1 MVAIVRP
8 SSQAGK
14 TQVRQAIIADR
25 VMAEGSCT
33 AQDLADDLG
42 VSIMTIHRDL
52 VQLERRGLVRKFR
65 GGVRA
70 RPPGAFESQ
79 VAFRMA
85 YRWSE
90 KDSIAQAALKYV
102 QPGMSLLLDDST
114 TALPMIRGLGERAP
128 LHVATSFLTAIRQ
141 LSDVAAETDL
151 TLLALGGVY
160 DVSHDSFSGLQTIEQ
175 LGGLLVDAL
184 FMSVSAVST
193 THALD
198 HEERKVALKRAM
210 MRSAAKTYLL
220 VDHTKLGRTAL
231 HRLVPLTE
239 VDLVITDAEVDP
251 AVLQA
256 WDAADV
262 RYEIAPRQMNTDEVR
277 DVREEGVP

>member
-1 MVAIVRP
+1 MLALVRP

-14 TQVRQAIIADR
+14 TQLRQAIIADR

-33 AQDLADDLG
+33 AQDLADGLG

-52 VQLERRGLVRKFR
+52 EQLERRGLVRRFR

-79 VAFRMA
+79 LAFRMA
-85 YRWSE
+85 YRRAE

-102 QPGMSLLLDDST
+102 QPGMSVLLDDST
-114 TALPMIRGLGERAP
+114 TVLPMIRGLAERAP
-128 LHVATSFLTAIRQ
+128 LHVATSFLTSIRE
-141 LSDVAAETDL
+141 LSDLAAETDL

-175 LGGLLVDAL
+175 LNGLVVNAL
-184 FMSVSAVST
+184 FMSASAVSS

-198 HEERKVALKRAM
+198 QEEQIVALKRAM
-210 MRSAAKTYLL
+210 MLSAAKTYLL
-220 VDHTKLGRTAL
+220 VDHTKLSRTAL

-239 VDLVITDAEVDP
+239 VDLVITDADVDS
-251 AVLQA
+251 AVLRA

-262 RYEIAPRQMNTDEVR
+262 NYEIAPAAKEV
-277 DVREEGVP
+277 

>member
-1 MVAIVRP
+1 VGIVRP

-85 YRWSE
+85 YRWPE

-102 QPGMSLLLDDST
+102 QPGMSVLLDDST

-128 LHVATSFLTAIRQ
+128 LQVATSFLTAIRQ

-151 TLLALGGVY
+151 TVLALGGVY
-160 DVSHDSFSGLQTIEQ
+160 DVSHDSFSGLQTVEQ
-175 LGGLLVDAL
+175 LRGLMVDAL
-184 FMSVSAVST
+184 FMSASAVST

-198 HEERKVALKRAM
+198 QEERKVALKRAM
-210 MRSAAKTYLL
+210 MSSAAKTYLL

-239 VDLVITDAEVDP
+239 VDLVITDTEVDP
-251 AVLQA
+251 AMLRA

-262 RYEIAPRQMNTDEVR
+262 RYEIAPRRINTDGVS
-277 DVREEGVP
+277 DAREQGVP